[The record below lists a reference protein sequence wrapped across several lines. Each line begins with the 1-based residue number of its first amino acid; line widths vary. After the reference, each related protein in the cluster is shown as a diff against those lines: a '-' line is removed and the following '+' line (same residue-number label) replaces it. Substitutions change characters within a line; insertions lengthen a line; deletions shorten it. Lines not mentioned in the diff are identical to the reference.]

1 MPERFRS
8 RKPCILTSFPSLP
21 PTCASQT
28 HIRHRS
34 AEALTALL
42 SNKKA
47 QSVAGVGQCYVT
59 SLPRGANLADMGW
72 IGHTQL
78 PSECVLYIFS
88 NTDSTAEMEDFTGYF
103 AYLVWAEVW
112 GGSVHHHYQLSC
124 PVSLHSADEERAYWF
139 HCHSDSVILGSVS
152 LMCRMQDQSKQ

>member
-8 RKPCILTSFPSLP
+8 RKPCMLTSFPSLP

-34 AEALTALL
+34 AEALTARL

-78 PSECVLYIFS
+78 PSECVLYIVS

-103 AYLVWAEVW
+103 AYLVWVEVW
-112 GGSVHHHYQLSC
+112 GGGQFIIIISC
-124 PVSLHSADEERAYWF
+124 PVLSRCTLLMKRGPIGFTVTLIRSYWAA
-139 HCHSDSVILGSVS
+139 CL
-152 LMCRMQDQSKQ
+152 